1 MRTAVRDGLL
11 IFVLVFAVFELSIN
25 GIWATDHSISFTQL
39 DYALWSNHSVGLGQA
54 ALTPPWT
61 VDDFVY
67 RGQNY
72 SALAP
77 GTPFLALPFLG
88 VAFTI
93 AGGYTSWGPSLLLS
107 ETFVALLG
115 AASACVVYLIGRMY
129 FRRSTSGFLGLA
141 FAFSTICWPFATY
154 FFQSDVSALFVLL
167 TAYFALRCSRASGPG
182 TMLSLLSGL
191 AAGVAFTVDYVNAV
205 ILPFV
210 LVFLIV
216 SKRGS
221 KARMARTA
229 AAFILGALPG
239 LAAIGAYNY
248 AIFGDPLTTTEQ
260 YFNGKTSVFASF
272 TNPIYSGLELDLFS
286 FSRGLFVYTPL
297 LVLGVIGY
305 VDALVARTRKK
316 ETLLLLTVFLCI
328 LLPYSAWYE
337 PDGGIAFGPRFLVA
351 GVPFLLLPA
360 GYVIEA
366 ARGKALWLAYAA
378 FGAGVVING
387 LGALVS
393 AIPHQT
399 PSNVSPLS
407 TTILPRLAVG
417 DLNVWWISNV
427 GPFWPLATALV
438 IGVATAVPIAW
449 YEQMRRR
456 ELTFWVPS
464 SPILEN
470 QKRSGRLSDEP
481 PVQKKALGG
490 PYIPCPS
497 LSLVEA

>member
-1 MRTAVRDGLL
+1 V
-11 IFVLVFAVFELSIN
+11 IVFVVFELSIN

-39 DYALWSNHSVGLGQA
+39 DYALWSYHSVGLGQA

-88 VAFTI
+88 AAFTI
-93 AGGYTSWGPSLLLS
+93 AGGYTSWGPSIPMS
-107 ETFVALLG
+107 ETFVALMG
-115 AASACVVYLIGRMY
+115 AGSACLVYFIGRMF
-129 FRRSTSGFLGLA
+129 FRRSTSGFLAFA

-154 FFQSDVSALFVLL
+154 FFQSDVSAFFVLL
-167 TAYFALRCSRASGPG
+167 TAYFALKCGRAPGPG

-191 AAGVAFTVDYVNAV
+191 AAGVAFSVDYVNAV
-205 ILPFV
+205 LLPFV
-210 LVFLIV
+210 VIFLAA

-221 KARMARTA
+221 KAWMARSA
-229 AAFILGALPG
+229 CAFVIGALPG

-272 TNPIYSGLELDLFS
+272 TTPIYSGLELDLFS
-286 FSRGLFVYTPL
+286 FSRGLFIYVPF

-305 VDALVARTRKK
+305 VDAFLKSGNRREA
-316 ETLLLLTVFLCI
+316 LLLLVMFLCI
-328 LLPYSAWYE
+328 MLPYSAWYE
-337 PDGGIAFGPRFLVA
+337 PDGGVSFGPRFLVA
-351 GVPFLLLPA
+351 AIPFLLLPA
-360 GYVIEA
+360 GYVLETTS
-366 ARGKALWLAYAA
+366 GKSLWFTYAA

-393 AIPHQT
+393 AIPQQT
-399 PSNVSPLS
+399 PSNVSPLA

-417 DLNVWWISNV
+417 NLNVWWIFYV
-427 GPFWPLATALV
+427 GAYWPLAAGAIIAAALAIP
-438 IGVATAVPIAW
+438 IGW
-449 YEQMRRR
+449 YEVVRRR
-456 ELTFWVPS
+456 EISDLGAERFS
-464 SPILEN
+464 S
-470 QKRSGRLSDEP
+470 R
-481 PVQKKALGG
+481 
-490 PYIPCPS
+490 
-497 LSLVEA
+497 

>member
-1 MRTAVRDGLL
+1 MRDGLL
-11 IFVLVFAVFELSIN
+11 IFVIVFAIFELSIN

-39 DYALWSNHSVGLGQA
+39 DYALWSYHSVCLGNA

-88 VAFTI
+88 AAFTI
-93 AGGYTSWGPSLLLS
+93 AGGYTSWGPSLPLS
-107 ETFVALLG
+107 ETFVALL
-115 AASACVVYLIGRMY
+115 AAGSAVLVYLIGRMY
-129 FRRSTSGFLGLA
+129 FRRSTSGLLGFA

-154 FFQSDVSALFVLL
+154 FFQSDVSAFFVLL
-167 TAYFALRCSRASGPG
+167 TAYFALRSSRASGPG
-182 TMLSLLSGL
+182 TILSLLSGL
-191 AAGVAFTVDYVNAV
+191 SAGVAFSVDYVNA
-205 ILPFV
+205 ILLPFV
-210 LVFLIV
+210 VMFLAV

-221 KARMARTA
+221 KGSMARSA
-229 AAFILGALPG
+229 GAFVLGALPG

-248 AIFGDPLTTTEQ
+248 AIFGDPFTTTEQ

-286 FSRGLFVYTPL
+286 FSRGLFVYSPL

-305 VDALVARTRKK
+305 FDAFLHEKRREAV
-316 ETLLLLTVFLCI
+316 LLLGMFLCI
-328 LLPYSAWYE
+328 LLPYSAWYQ
-337 PDGGIAFGPRFLVA
+337 PDGGISFGPRFLIA
-351 GVPFLLLPA
+351 GIPFLLLPA
-360 GYVIEA
+360 GYVLEN
-366 ARGKALWLAYAA
+366 ARGKSLWLAYLL

-399 PSNVSPLS
+399 SANVSPMT

-417 DLNVWWISNV
+417 NLNVWWIFDV
-427 GPFWPLATALV
+427 GAYWPVATAV
-438 IGVATAVPIAW
+438 IIGAALAVPIAW
-449 YEQMRRR
+449 HQLVRRG
-456 ELTFWVPS
+456 EPPIWVPGVS
-464 SPILEN
+464 IPDN
-470 QKRSGRLSDEP
+470 QKRSGRLSDGP
-481 PVQKKALGG
+481 PVQEKALGG
-490 PYIPCPS
+490 P
-497 LSLVEA
+497 

>member
-1 MRTAVRDGLL
+1 MRASVRDGLL
-11 IFVLVFAVFELSIN
+11 IFVIVFAVFELSIN

-39 DYALWSNHSVGLGQA
+39 DYALWSRHSVGLGNA

-88 VAFTI
+88 AAFTI
-93 AGGYTSWGPSLLLS
+93 AGGYTSWGPSLPLS
-107 ETFVALLG
+107 ETFVALMG
-115 AASACVVYLIGRMY
+115 AGSASLVYIIGRMY

-154 FFQSDVSALFVLL
+154 FFQSDVSAFFVLL
-167 TAYFALRCSRASGPG
+167 TAYFALRCSRASGPAS
-182 TMLSLLSGL
+182 MLSLLSGL
-191 AAGVAFTVDYVNAV
+191 AAGVAFSVDYVNAV
-205 ILPFV
+205 LLPFV
-210 LVFLIV
+210 AVFLAV

-221 KARMARTA
+221 KASMARSA
-229 AAFILGALPG
+229 GAFVLGALPG
-239 LAAIGAYNY
+239 LAAIGAYNF
-248 AIFGDPLTTTEQ
+248 AIFGDPFTTTEQ

-272 TNPIYSGLELDLFS
+272 TNPIYLGLELDLVS
-286 FSRGLFVYTPL
+286 FSRGIFVYSPL

-305 VDALVARTRKK
+305 VDAFLREKRREAV
-316 ETLLLLTVFLCI
+316 LMLGMFLCI
-328 LLPYSAWYE
+328 LLPYSAWYQ

-351 GVPFLLLPA
+351 GIPFLLIPA
-360 GYVIEA
+360 GYFLEDA
-366 ARGKALWLAYAA
+366 KGRTKLLAYAT

-399 PSNVSPLS
+399 PPNVSPLT

-417 DLNVWWISNV
+417 NLNVWWIDYV
-427 GPFWPLATALV
+427 GGYWPVAAAV
-438 IGVATAVPIAW
+438 IIGVALAIPIAW
-449 YEQMRRR
+449 YEVVRRR
-456 ELTFWVPS
+456 EPSIWVP
-464 SPILEN
+464 
-470 QKRSGRLSDEP
+470 GT
-481 PVQKKALGG
+481 
-490 PYIPCPS
+490 
-497 LSLVEA
+497 

>member
-1 MRTAVRDGLL
+1 MRDGLL
-11 IFVLVFAVFELSIN
+11 IFVIVFAVFELSIN

-39 DYALWSNHSVGLGQA
+39 DYALWSRHSVGLGNA

-88 VAFTI
+88 AAFTI
-93 AGGYTSWGPSLLLS
+93 AGGYTSWGPSLPLS
-107 ETFVALLG
+107 ETFVALMG
-115 AASACVVYLIGRMY
+115 AGSASLVYIIGRMY

-154 FFQSDVSALFVLL
+154 FFQSDVSAFFVLL
-167 TAYFALRCSRASGPG
+167 TAYFALRCSRASGPAS
-182 TMLSLLSGL
+182 MLSLLSGL
-191 AAGVAFTVDYVNAV
+191 AAGVAFSVDYVNAV
-205 ILPFV
+205 LLPFV
-210 LVFLIV
+210 AVFLAV

-221 KARMARTA
+221 KASMARSA
-229 AAFILGALPG
+229 GAFVLGALPG
-239 LAAIGAYNY
+239 LAAIGAYNF
-248 AIFGDPLTTTEQ
+248 AIFGDPFTTTEQ

-272 TNPIYSGLELDLFS
+272 TNPIYLGLELDLVS
-286 FSRGLFVYTPL
+286 FSRGIFVYSPL

-305 VDALVARTRKK
+305 VDAFLREKRREAV
-316 ETLLLLTVFLCI
+316 LMLGMFLCI
-328 LLPYSAWYE
+328 LLPYSAWYQ

-351 GVPFLLLPA
+351 GIPFLLIPA
-360 GYVIEA
+360 GYFLEDA
-366 ARGKALWLAYAA
+366 KGRTKLLAYAT

-399 PSNVSPLS
+399 PPNVSPLT

-417 DLNVWWISNV
+417 NLNVWWIDYV
-427 GPFWPLATALV
+427 GGYWPVAAAV
-438 IGVATAVPIAW
+438 IIGVALAIPIAW
-449 YEQMRRR
+449 CEVVRRR
-456 ELTFWVPS
+456 EPSIWVP
-464 SPILEN
+464 
-470 QKRSGRLSDEP
+470 GT
-481 PVQKKALGG
+481 
-490 PYIPCPS
+490 
-497 LSLVEA
+497 